1 MMWGFIT
8 LAKGV
13 LPFFLLRIN
22 TMCGEKS
29 DDLMVVT
36 EVGGHKSGKVS
47 EFIVH
52 FNIFPR
58 VPDVL

>member
-36 EVGGHKSGKVS
+36 EVGGHKSG
-47 EFIVH
+47 
-52 FNIFPR
+52 
-58 VPDVL
+58 